1 MSEVTIETLLG
12 GYEVIGH
19 SAKTDMDLYEISRNG
34 LPKKALLHLA
44 ANLKVSLR
52 ALSQLLNVAERT
64 IQRKADQDLLDSST
78 TEQVLQLAEVFSRGQ
93 GVFGS
98 STRFQQWIN
107 TGNLTLGGKRPMEL
121 LQSRFG
127 MQMVLD
133 ELGRIEYGI
142 VS

>member
-1 MSEVTIETLLG
+1 MSDVTIETLLG

-19 SAKTDMDLYEISRNG
+19 AARTDMDLYEISRNG

-52 ALSQLLNVAERT
+52 AMCQLLNVAERT
-64 IQRKADQDLLDSST
+64 IQRKADQDLLDCST

-93 GVFGS
+93 EVFGAS
-98 STRFQQWIN
+98 ARFQQWIN
-107 TGNLTLGGKRPMEL
+107 TTNLALGGKRPMEL